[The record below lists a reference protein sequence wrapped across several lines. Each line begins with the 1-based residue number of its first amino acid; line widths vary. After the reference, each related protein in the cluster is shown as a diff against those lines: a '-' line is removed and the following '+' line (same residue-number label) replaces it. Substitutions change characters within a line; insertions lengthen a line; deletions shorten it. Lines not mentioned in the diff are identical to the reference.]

1 MFVAYVAGE
10 GRWALWLVCACYLV
24 VVYITSRGLIAA
36 PRYRLLQARLH
47 GCRVRAGVCAAR
59 TAPDG
64 ADPAAR
70 AAVLKAV
77 TDRLDRLERNGQVA
91 WRLLP
96 RRWVVAIPL
105 SKLASAWRVLHEA
118 EAQLLRLED
127 PEETALRARALRL
140 RLEDGRDPAD
150 EPLARELAAPTGDPA
165 AGRAA
170 LIAVTERL
178 SEREDGAFER
188 EYELQRIALWLAL
201 IGLGA
206 VLLNGLV
213 LDHRLSLLLGGLGG
227 FLSPL
232 VGVMRAQRPASWG
245 VLVLAPVGGAL
256 AAPAGLLLVR
266 MLADP
271 ELNLLGRVF
280 LDNSWGSP
288 ARPIAL
294 AIALLFGFS
303 GTLFS
308 RLALAATGQLVPV
321 ADRGAEGRKQATGRA

>member
-59 TAPDG
+59 AAPDG
-64 ADPAAR
+64 ADTAVR

-127 PEETALRARALRL
+127 LEETALRARALRL

-150 EPLARELAAPTGDPA
+150 EGLARELAAPTGDPA

-178 SEREDGAFER
+178 AEREDGAFER

-206 VLLNGLV
+206 VLLIG
-213 LDHRLSLLLGGLGG
+213 RSSTTGSRSSWAAWAGSCPRWSGSCARSG
-227 FLSPL
+227 PPP
-232 VGVMRAQRPASWG
+232 GASSSWRRSAG
-245 VLVLAPVGGAL
+245 PWRH
-256 AAPAGLLLVR
+256 PAGCCWY
-266 MLADP
+266 
-271 ELNLLGRVF
+271 GC
-280 LDNSWGSP
+280 SP
-288 ARPIAL
+288 TPN
-294 AIALLFGFS
+294 
-303 GTLFS
+303 
-308 RLALAATGQLVPV
+308 
-321 ADRGAEGRKQATGRA
+321 